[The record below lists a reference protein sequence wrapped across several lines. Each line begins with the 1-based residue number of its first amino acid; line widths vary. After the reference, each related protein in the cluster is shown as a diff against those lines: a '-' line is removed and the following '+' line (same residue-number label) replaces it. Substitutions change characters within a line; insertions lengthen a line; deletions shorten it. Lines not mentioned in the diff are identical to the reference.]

1 MRFMPAAK
9 IHPSIIRL
17 PLTAFIDVV
26 LFILIY
32 FLIAGSLAPEEAE
45 LASGLRVEKKALSAT
60 GAADSASVA
69 DLSPQVVSVEPGPS
83 GKPVYRMGSRVL
95 TSRRELEVLLREL
108 PKQQGVIIKVP
119 GTVTVDAAAA
129 ALQAAHDSGFTRI
142 SYVPAA

>member
-1 MRFMPAAK
+1 MPAAK

-60 GAADSASVA
+60 GAADTSSVA
-69 DLSPQVVSVEPGPS
+69 DLTPQVVSLEPGPT
-83 GKPVYRMGSRVL
+83 GTVIFRMGARVMRD
-95 TSRRELEVLLREL
+95 RRELEGLLRAL
-108 PKQQGVIIKVP
+108 PKTQGVIIKVP
-119 GTVTVDAAAA
+119 TTVTVDAAAA
-129 ALQAAHDSGFTRI
+129 AMQAAHDAGFTRI